1 MVLEKFLENE
11 KREMKIMKKN
21 KEEKKKRGLGKF
33 LLGAGVGA
41 TLGVLFAPKKGS
53 ETRKELKQ
61 KMDELIEKVKNVD
74 AKEVKENIEAKI
86 FEIKTELENL
96 DKEKV
101 LKIAKKKA
109 NDIKNMA
116 EELVN
121 YAIEKGTPVL
131 EEAAV
136 AVREKA
142 IAVTREVLKKLEGNE
157 K

>member
-1 MVLEKFLENE
+1 MVSEKFLGNE
-11 KREMKIMKKN
+11 KREMKIMKN
-21 KEEKKKRGLGKF
+21 KEGKKKRGLGKF

-86 FEIKTELENL
+86 FEIKTELEDL

-131 EEAAV
+131 EDAAV